1 MSSLRAA
8 PVIAVFLAC
17 VPAPTLAQSL
27 DQGFH
32 QNAADPLN
40 GGSSLFAKK
49 ITDRARLKPF
59 RRRERAPSTTSFPG
73 RWSRLGHQE
82 PKDRCAKQGHRCNTQ
97 KYHRATK
104 THSHQTKECSAERS
118 ADT

>member
-1 MSSLRAA
+1 MLMSSLRAA

-82 PKDRCAKQGHRCNTQ
+82 PKDRCAKQGH
-97 KYHRATK
+97 
-104 THSHQTKECSAERS
+104 
-118 ADT
+118 